1 MIRTTYR
8 TQYFSA
14 NNGDL
19 DIRFG
24 FKRLS
29 LQLAT
34 VKCRITVTNLKHI
47 SVNIDRYKFVIVI
60 YALAKRILVTTRTES
75 MNYCCLKQFSIEIL

>member
-34 VKCRITVTNLKHI
+34 VKSPI
-47 SVNIDRYKFVIVI
+47 
-60 YALAKRILVTTRTES
+60 
-75 MNYCCLKQFSIEIL
+75 